1 MASGLT
7 IKIKGVEGIQKHFAK
22 IANSAKVREAVVNS
36 TAMVLST
43 AKHYVPV
50 GREAGGGLRS
60 SLHMRVDQRG
70 GEITGK
76 VFAGGGH
83 AMYVEFGTGV
93 VGEESNYPR
102 AAALGLKYAHYS
114 WTYTP
119 DGGEHFY
126 TTKGYRARPFMYP
139 ALSQNKARI
148 KKLIA
153 NAVIEGIKR

>member
-1 MASGLT
+1 MARGLT
-7 IKIKGVEGIQKHFAK
+7 IKLKGVESIQKHFTK
-22 IANSAKVREAVVNS
+22 IANPTKVREAVVNS
-36 TAMVLST
+36 TAIVLSS

-50 GREAGGGLRS
+50 GREGGGGLRNS
-60 SLHMRVDQRG
+60 IHMTVEESGDS
-70 GEITGK
+70 IAGK

-93 VGEESNYPR
+93 VGEASNYPR
-102 AAALGLKYAHYS
+102 AAELGLKYAQYS

-139 ALSQNKARI
+139 ALNQNKAQI
-148 KKLIA
+148 KKLIT
-153 NAVIEGIKR
+153 NALREGIKR

>member
-22 IANSAKVREAVVNS
+22 IASSTKVREAVVNS

-50 GREAGGGLRS
+50 GREGGGGLRNS
-60 SLHMRVDQRG
+60 IHMKVEQSEG
-70 GEITGK
+70 NTVGK

-93 VGEESNYPR
+93 VGEASNYPR
-102 AAALGLKYAHYS
+102 AAQLGLKYAHYS

-139 ALSQNKARI
+139 ALKQNKIRI

-153 NAVIEGIKR
+153 NAIAEGNKR